1 MTTVVEEVQRT
12 PIEEQ
17 KVEIVERK
25 GIGHPDSLAD
35 GMAEKISIA
44 LCHEYLKRFDTI
56 LHHNTDKLELVG
68 GEVDAHFGGGRI
80 IKPIYIL
87 LSGRA
92 TNRCGDEEIPV
103 HEIGL
108 KTARDYIH
116 GVLPNLGEADVT
128 FESKIGNGSSEL
140 MDVFNRESGAPSAN
154 DTSVGVGYAP
164 LSETESMVLGTENL
178 LNSRDFKREVPELG
192 EDIKVMGLRQNNEIT
207 LTVAGA
213 FVASKVPD
221 MDHYI
226 SAREQVVSRIED
238 YLSENARRETK
249 VYINTADDIE
259 NGVAYLT
266 LTGTS
271 AEAGD
276 DGEVGRGNRVNGLIT
291 PNREMSLEAAAG
303 KNPVNHVGKLYN
315 ILAGRM
321 SQEIY
326 EIAGCEVY
334 VKLLSQ
340 IGKPIDDPLMAS
352 VELVGKPQCQSC
364 DIEAIVADQL
374 SNVCSLTDQILKGS
388 VPVF

>member
-1 MTTVVEEVQRT
+1 
-12 PIEEQ
+12 
-17 KVEIVERK
+17 
-25 GIGHPDSLAD
+25 
-35 GMAEKISIA
+35 
-44 LCHEYLKRFDTI
+44 
-56 LHHNTDKLELVG
+56 
-68 GEVDAHFGGGRI
+68 
-80 IKPIYIL
+80 
-87 LSGRA
+87 
-92 TNRCGDEEIPV
+92 
-103 HEIGL
+103 
-108 KTARDYIH
+108 
-116 GVLPNLGEADVT
+116 LGEDDAT
-128 FESKIGNGSSEL
+128 WESKIGHGSSEL

-164 LSETESMVLGTENL
+164 LSETERLVMGIENM
-178 LNSRDFKREVPELG
+178 LNSKAFEKEIPELG
-192 EDIKVMGLRQNNEIT
+192 EDIKVMGLRQEDEIT

-213 FVASKVPD
+213 FVAGKVPD
-221 MDHYI
+221 MDHYL

-238 YLSENARRETK
+238 YLAENAKRDTK

-259 NGVAYLT
+259 KGVAYLT

-315 ILAGRM
+315 VLAGRM
-321 SQEIY
+321 SNEIHQ
-326 EIAGCEVY
+326 IAGCEVY

-352 VELVGKPQCQSC
+352 VELIGEPQCQFC
-364 DIEAIVADQL
+364 DIDAIVAEQL
-374 SNVCSLTDQILKGS
+374 TRVVDLTDEILKGG